1 MMQAGLSKADD
12 ILNRI
17 ESSQLAVLRTGLLQA
32 NIALLSA
39 SNLQSDC
46 SDRLL
51 ELLIS
56 QLCVSRDGTLRQ
68 TSCQALFFVV
78 FPSSPHKFRMVVF
91 SSSQV
96 LYLGHCSPCLF
107 INVRVDY

>member
-1 MMQAGLSKADD
+1 MMQPRSQADD
-12 ILNRI
+12 VLNRI
-17 ESSQLAVLRTGLLQA
+17 ESSQLIKTVLLQE

-78 FPSSPHKFRMVVF
+78 VPSSPA
-91 SSSQV
+91 
-96 LYLGHCSPCLF
+96 
-107 INVRVDY
+107 

>member
-1 MMQAGLSKADD
+1 MMQTRGSQADD
-12 ILNRI
+12 VLNRI
-17 ESSQLAVLRTGLLQA
+17 ESSQLAVIKTVLLQA

-39 SNLQSDC
+39 SNLRSDC

-78 FPSSPHKFRMVVF
+78 VPSSPA
-91 SSSQV
+91 
-96 LYLGHCSPCLF
+96 
-107 INVRVDY
+107 